1 VVLQSGSSSV
11 SNYQLSIRHKRMLGG
26 QCAEEEVGIVRFIS
40 LQLDCLDIQA
50 TTPTSNFG
58 ARTMLKAA
66 QEALIES
73 ELRYRRLFNT
83 AQDGILIVDFTTS
96 LITDVNPFLLELLG
110 YRREDVV
117 GNPLWDFGLFKD
129 RELSKAAFLTLK
141 EKHYVR
147 YEDLPLETKDG
158 RAIAVEFV
166 SNVYG
171 EGVRKV
177 IQCNI
182 RDVTKR
188 KHAEQTSQQLLQSRQ
203 LEAIGQLAG
212 GVAHDF
218 NNLLQVILGYGEML
232 VDSPNLNERERRA
245 LGKINEAGASAKN
258 LTHRLLAFSRRQI
271 LEPVFMD
278 LNEAVTE
285 VNAMLAGLLGDDIEL
300 KMSLSPRLGTV
311 KADPNQIEQVLMNLA
326 INARDAM
333 PKGGKVTFETAN
345 VTIDETYAQQHLF
358 IKPGQYVLLSVS
370 DTGTGM
376 DAETQ
381 ARVFEPFFTT
391 KPAGKGTGLG
401 LSTVFGIVRQSG
413 GSIGIYS
420 ELGYG
425 TTFKIHFPSCEEAV
439 ERLQETKPPLLL
451 GGNEMIFVVEDT
463 QLLRDLTRLLLEGV
477 GYQVLDS
484 GIPEEA
490 LRMAKDYVGPLPLL
504 ITDVVMPGMS
514 GIGLAEE
521 FAKIRPETKVLY
533 TSGYA
538 DDAIARHGGLASDAF
553 FLEKPFSRDALIR
566 KVRTILD
573 SLG

>member
-1 VVLQSGSSSV
+1 MRL
-11 SNYQLSIRHKRMLGG
+11 R
-26 QCAEEEVGIVRFIS
+26 A
-40 LQLDCLDIQA
+40 
-50 TTPTSNFG
+50 
-58 ARTMLKAA
+58 AR
-66 QEALIES
+66 EALFEL
-73 ELRYRRLFNT
+73 ELRYRRLFDT
-83 AQDGILIVDFTTS
+83 AQDGILIVDFATS

-110 YRREDVV
+110 YSREEVM
-117 GNPLWDFGLFKD
+117 GNPLWVFGLFKD
-129 RELSKAAFLTLK
+129 RELSKDAFLTLK

-171 EGVRKV
+171 EGDRKV

-182 RDVTKR
+182 RDITKR
-188 KHAEQTSQQLLQSRQ
+188 KHAEQTTQQLLQSRQ

-218 NNLLQVILGYGEML
+218 NNLLQVILGYCEML
-232 VDSPNLNERERRA
+232 VDSPNVNEAERRA
-245 LGKINEAGASAKN
+245 LAKMNEAGTSAKN

-285 VNAMLAGLLGDDIEL
+285 VNIMLAGLIGDDIEM
-300 KMSLSPRLGTV
+300 KMVLSPTLGTV

-333 PKGGKVTFETAN
+333 PKGGKITFETAN

-358 IKPGQYVLLSVS
+358 IKPGRYVLLSVS

-376 DAETQ
+376 DEETQ
-381 ARVFEPFFTT
+381 SRVFEPFFTT

-401 LSTVFGIVRQSG
+401 LSTVFGIVKQSG
-413 GSIGIYS
+413 GTINIYS
-420 ELGYG
+420 EPAHG
-425 TTFKIHFPSCEEAV
+425 TTFKIHLPLCEEAV
-439 ERLQETKPPLLL
+439 EVQQQRKPLPLL
-451 GGNEMIFVVEDT
+451 GGNEVIFVVEDT
-463 QLLRDLTRLLLEGV
+463 DLLRELTRLLLEGV

-484 GIPEEA
+484 GVPADA
-490 LRMAKDYVGPLPLL
+490 LRIAKNYVGVLPLL

-514 GIGLAEE
+514 GIELAGE

-538 DDAIARHGGLASDAF
+538 DDAIARHGGLATDSS
-553 FLEKPFSRDALIR
+553 FLEKPFTRDALIR
-566 KVRTILD
+566 KVRKILD
-573 SLG
+573 S